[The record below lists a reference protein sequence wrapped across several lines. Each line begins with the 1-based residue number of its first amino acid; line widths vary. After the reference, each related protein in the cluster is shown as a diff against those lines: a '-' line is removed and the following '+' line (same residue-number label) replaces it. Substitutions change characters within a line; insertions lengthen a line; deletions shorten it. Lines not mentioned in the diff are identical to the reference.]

1 MSDLDLEEY
10 QATRKIYYDK
20 DKRKFYKDK
29 MSIEQAMKI
38 LEHKSDYLVPNSDID
53 EALDTL
59 IEYLKKFNGER

>member
-1 MSDLDLEEY
+1 MDCDLDEIE
-10 QATRKIYYDK
+10 ATKNRN
-20 DKRKFYKDK
+20 K

-59 IEYLKKFNGER
+59 IEYLKKFNGEI

>member
-38 LEHKSDYLVPNSDID
+38 LENKSDYLVPNSDID

-59 IEYLKKFNGER
+59 IDYLKKLNGEL

>member
-1 MSDLDLEEY
+1 MDLSDEELK
-10 QATRKIYYDK
+10 ATKNRN
-20 DKRKFYKDK
+20 K

>member
-10 QATRKIYYDK
+10 QATRNLHNG
-20 DKRKFYKDK
+20 K

-59 IEYLKKFNGER
+59 IEYLKKFNGEI

>member
-10 QATRKIYYDK
+10 QATRNLH
-20 DKRKFYKDK
+20 KDK

-38 LEHKSDYLVPNSDID
+38 LENKSDYLVPNSDID

-59 IEYLKKFNGER
+59 IDYLKKINEEI

>member
-1 MSDLDLEEY
+1 MDCDLEEIE
-10 QATRKIYYDK
+10 ATKNRS
-20 DKRKFYKDK
+20 K

-59 IEYLKKFNGER
+59 IDYLKKFNGEI